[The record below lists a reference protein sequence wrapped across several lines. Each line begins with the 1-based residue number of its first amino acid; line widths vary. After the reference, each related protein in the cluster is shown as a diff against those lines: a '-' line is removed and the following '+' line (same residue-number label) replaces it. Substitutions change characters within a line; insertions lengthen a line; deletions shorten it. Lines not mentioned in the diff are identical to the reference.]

1 MEANRE
7 VSRWLGEVSR
17 WLRLGTPFRLILAIS
32 IARNFQDDRL
42 SAGMLSLKARLIG
55 PDKKTIR

>member
-1 MEANRE
+1 MEANR
-7 VSRWLGEVSR
+7 EVSR